1 MIPPGTRPLPV
12 TGFPPQ
18 HQNIMGMTQ
27 TQQRV
32 IQQGNIGQQNFLPPG
47 YNQHGTLVQTF
58 NPLQNQQQGNYVY
71 TRRIIDPNSN
81 SVVA

>member
-12 TGFPPQ
+12 TGFPVQ

-32 IQQGNIGQQNFLPPG
+32 IQQGNIGQQNFVPAG